1 MTLSNNT
8 QRILFGVIAGP
19 LVLWLLWLGSWP
31 RELLFS
37 VFLAGAMWE
46 YLRILRHKYPAI
58 GVETEMVLPVIVGF
72 LAWISPSG
80 PLARLNY
87 SLDLALVL
95 TVAWI
100 LLQAFRRLER
110 DDVFPWVAMAVSGLL
125 YFGVW
130 GSSLF
135 ALCTGRG
142 GGWGPLAQL
151 LFAIGVCWIG
161 DSAAY
166 FAGRAFGKHKLCP
179 ELSPGKT
186 IEGAVAAVI
195 ATSAFGAWMVPAH
208 LDGTIWMGV
217 GIGAILGVAAILGD
231 LLESVLKRWAGVKDS
246 SKLFPGHGGILDR
259 LDSLFLVAP
268 LLMAILHSFRHGIM
282 R

>member
-1 MTLSNNT
+1 MSLSNNT
-8 QRILFGVIAGP
+8 QRILFGVVAGP

-46 YLRILRHKYPAI
+46 YLRILRVKFPAI
-58 GVETEMVLPVIVGF
+58 GQETELVLPVIVGF

-80 PLARLNY
+80 PLARLHHTQE
-87 SLDLALVL
+87 LALVL

-110 DDVFPWVAMAVSGLL
+110 DDVFPWAAMAVSGLL

-151 LFAIGVCWIG
+151 LFALGVCWIG

-195 ATSAFGAWMVPAH
+195 ATAAFGAWMVPAH
-208 LDGTIWMGV
+208 LDGTIWLGL
-217 GIGAILGVAAILGD
+217 GIGALLGVAAILGD

-246 SKLFPGHGGILDR
+246 SRLFPGHGGILDR

-268 LLMAILHSFRHGIM
+268 LLMAILHSFRHGITL
-282 R
+282 

>member
-1 MTLSNNT
+1 
-8 QRILFGVIAGP
+8 
-19 LVLWLLWLGSWP
+19 LLWLGGWP
-31 RELLFS
+31 REFLLS
-37 VFLAGAMWE
+37 LLLGGAMWE
-46 YLRILRHKYPAI
+46 YLRILRQRCPAI
-58 GVETEMVLPVIVGF
+58 GLEVEMILPVVTVF

-80 PLARLNY
+80 PLARLEH
-87 SLDLALVL
+87 SRDLALILVF
-95 TVAWI
+95 TWT

-110 DDVFPWVAMAVSGLL
+110 DDVFPWVAMAAGGVL
-125 YFGVW
+125 YFGFW
-130 GSSLF
+130 GASLF
-135 ALCTGRG
+135 TLCSGRG

-166 FAGRAFGKHKLCP
+166 FAGRAFGRHKLCP

-186 IEGAVAAVI
+186 IEGAVAAVL

-208 LDGTIWMGV
+208 LNGTLWLGV
-217 GIGAILGVAAILGD
+217 GIGALLGGAAILGD

-246 SKLFPGHGGILDR
+246 SRLFPGHGGILDR

-268 LLMAILHSFRHGIM
+268 LLLALLRSFRHGM
-282 R
+282 LH

>member
-1 MTLSNNT
+1 
-8 QRILFGVIAGP
+8 
-19 LVLWLLWLGSWP
+19 
-31 RELLFS
+31 
-37 VFLAGAMWE
+37 
-46 YLRILRHKYPAI
+46 
-58 GVETEMVLPVIVGF
+58 MVLPVIVGF

-110 DDVFPWVAMAVSGLL
+110 DDVFPWLAMSVSGLL
-125 YFGVW
+125 YFSVW

-135 ALCTGRG
+135 ALTTGRG

-151 LFAIGVCWIG
+151 LFAVGVCWIG

-166 FAGRAFGKHKLCP
+166 FAGRALGKHKLCP

-186 IEGAVAAVI
+186 IEGAVAALI
-195 ATSAFGAWMVPAH
+195 ATSAFGAWMVPTH
-208 LDGTIWMGV
+208 LGGTIPMGV

-246 SKLFPGHGGILDR
+246 SNLFPGHGGILDR

-268 LLMAILHSFRHGIM
+268 LLLATLHTFRHGLI